1 MRKAQLEP
9 LTANKDNIR
18 ARMLSHGTVVNRRE
32 FRASQRKVAEAVRSA
47 KEDWISD
54 VAGEASKVQRDG
66 CVRWKYIQQLQTL
79 HKDCHAR
86 SITTSSIR
94 SEEGV
99 LLSAPGETQAC
110 RTLLRTD

>member
-9 LTANKDNIR
+9 LIANKDNIR

-54 VAGEASKVQRDG
+54 VAGEASKVQGDG

-79 HKDCHAR
+79 HKECQA

-99 LLSAPGETQAC
+99 LLSAPGEIQAC